1 MPVPVAASVWP
12 AQSGGTV
19 MAEGAGFE
27 PADACASPVFKTGA
41 FSRSATPP
49 RAHKHTPGVPPAHA
63 VHSATVEVFAG
74 LVPVFVILAVGVA
87 ARQAGLLDEGGAA
100 GLNRLVAQ
108 VALPALLL
116 IKVGTASLADSF
128 SPAVVAVT
136 TGLVLAT
143 TVVALVLGKMW
154 RLPGSQVGV
163 LAQAAQRGNL
173 AYVAFPVILAAGG
186 EAALRAAAVTAAVLI
201 PVMNLLAVV
210 VLERYRGKSP
220 KHAVAVRVLANP
232 LVVSALAG
240 LALAALNW
248 RPWKWLAA
256 SLEIVADFALPGALL
271 ALGAQLTLGRWG
283 KVWKPLVAAAAL
295 KLLVQPALG
304 WWLLTTLHASRQE
317 MLVGVL
323 LLAAPSAVAS
333 YPVAVELGGDRDL
346 AAAAVVVTTTG
357 AVLTYLLWGVLLGG
371 G

>member
-1 MPVPVAASVWP
+1 M
-12 AQSGGTV
+12 
-19 MAEGAGFE
+19 
-27 PADACASPVFKTGA
+27 
-41 FSRSATPP
+41 
-49 RAHKHTPGVPPAHA
+49 HA

-136 TGLVLAT
+136 TALVLAT
-143 TVVALVLGKMW
+143 TAVALGLGRMW
-154 RLPGSQVGV
+154 RLPGSQMGV

-186 EAALRAAAVTAAVLI
+186 ESALGAAAVSAAVLI
-201 PVMNLLAVV
+201 PVMNLLAVW
-210 VLERYRGKSP
+210 VLEHYRGGRRRRGTL
-220 KHAVAVRVLANP
+220 VRVLGHP
-232 LVVSALAG
+232 LVASALAG
-240 LALAALNW
+240 LGLAAAGW
-248 RPWKWLAA
+248 RPWPWLAVT
-256 SLEIVADFALPGALL
+256 LETLADFALPGALL
-271 ALGAQLTLGRWG
+271 ALGSQLTLGRWRG
-283 KVWKPLVAAAAL
+283 VAKPLAVSVAL
-295 KLLVQPALG
+295 KLIVQPALG
-304 WWLLTTLHASRQE
+304 LWALVALRVSPDE
-317 MLVGVL
+317 VLVGVL

-346 AAAAVVVTTTG
+346 AAAAVVVSTAA
-357 AVLTYLLWGVLLGG
+357 AVVTYVAWIVLLGAS
-371 G
+371 

>member
-1 MPVPVAASVWP
+1 M
-12 AQSGGTV
+12 
-19 MAEGAGFE
+19 
-27 PADACASPVFKTGA
+27 
-41 FSRSATPP
+41 
-49 RAHKHTPGVPPAHA
+49 
-63 VHSATVEVFAG
+63 EVFAG

-128 SPAVVAVT
+128 SPAVVAVA

-186 EAALRAAAVTAAVLI
+186 ESALRAAAVTAAVLI
-201 PVMNLLAVV
+201 PAMNLLAVW
-210 VLERYRGKSP
+210 VLEHYRG
-220 KHAVAVRVLANP
+220 VGRRRGTLGRVIGNP
-232 LVVSALAG
+232 LVASALVGLG
-240 LALAALNW
+240 LAAAGW
-248 RPWKWLAA
+248 HPWPWLAVT
-256 SLEIVADFALPGALL
+256 LETLADFALPAALL
-271 ALGAQLTLGRWG
+271 ALGSQLTLGRWRG
-283 KVWKPLVAAAAL
+283 VAKPLAAAL
-295 KLLVQPALG
+295 ALKLIVQPALG
-304 WWLLTTLHASRQE
+304 LWALVALGASPGE
-317 MLVGVL
+317 VLVGVL

-346 AAAAVVVTTTG
+346 AAAAVVVSTAA
-357 AVLTYLLWGVLLGG
+357 AVVTYVAWNVLLGAS
-371 G
+371 